1 MRINME
7 RFGTGMMLAIVTIGL
22 APESA
27 SAQNYPCPTGAGPGE
42 QQIGMT
48 GGGNSGLAPTPI
60 CARVDEPQQSES
72 GPPAQQYNYY
82 WADNY
87 VAVAWHP
94 DASDVWAIWNAH
106 SAEEAKEGALRLCA
120 VAMSEG
126 CTIASAG
133 SNSSIAI
140 ARAPDGTLWSGW
152 GATPRKA
159 KSEVLASCKK
169 QGIRCTYERTFTGK
183 PYRDAAGTMPLVKLE
198 YYAPPFEALIRKR

>member
-1 MRINME
+1 ME
-7 RFGTGMMLAIVTIGL
+7 RFGIGMMLAILVMGF
-22 APESA
+22 ASESA
-27 SAQNYPCPTGAGPGE
+27 SAQNYLCPAGAGPGE
-42 QQIGMT
+42 RQVGMT
-48 GGGNSGLAPTPI
+48 QGGGNSGLASIPI
-60 CARVDEPQQSES
+60 CVSVDEPQQQQS
-72 GPPAQQYNYY
+72 GSGSPVQQYNYY

-120 VAMSEG
+120 VAMNEG

-140 ARAPDGTLWSGW
+140 ARASDGTLWSGW
-152 GATPRKA
+152 GETPRKA
-159 KSEVLASCKK
+159 KNDVLASCKK
-169 QGIRCTYERTFTGK
+169 QGVRCAYERTFTGK

-198 YYAPPFEALIRKR
+198 YYAPPFEALLRKR